1 LARALDS
8 VVYQGSLQEEGTAP
22 KAWSA
27 LSRHLPPMDAFFDGN
42 GKKSDGDIGFDPD
55 LDPDLDVQY
64 NASVAIGPI
73 RC

>member
-22 KAWSA
+22 KAWPA
-27 LSRHLPPMDAFFDGN
+27 LSRHLPPMGAFFDSNCKESN
-42 GKKSDGDIGFDPD
+42 GGIGFDPD
-55 LDPDLDVQY
+55 LGPDLDVQY

-73 RC
+73 RR